1 MGGRSPWGRRARQAR
16 EFYEA
21 SLAAAEDTELEEVG
35 NGGEGGSR
43 RTAGARDIILTA
55 KFLVATAVVPF
66 LYDSNE
72 HIAQVRT
79 VTSVIG

>member
-21 SLAAAEDTELEEVG
+21 SLAAAEKNELG
-35 NGGEGGSR
+35 DLRSGGERGSSR
-43 RTAGARDIILTA
+43 SEEARDMIITS
-55 KFLVATAVVPF
+55 KFLVATAMVPL

-79 VTSVIG
+79 VI